1 MENETKRIIMFDS
14 ASSPQ
19 NKEQLVDRT
28 QRRKKI
34 AASNDQWSKI
44 AENYA
49 TQDSQVQ
56 LLETVRN
63 SHELRSPE
71 FPRTPS
77 AARPEYFTDAAIQSE
92 EKKILLGHLKAK
104 QSGYKSQDVAKGWFD
119 ESKFVRIED
128 IVALLSTSRLSC
140 FYCGCW
146 TTLFYEYVRDSKQWS
161 LERLS
166 NDQGHNRDNVVLACL
181 ECNMRRRTMYYERY
195 VATKQLRVIKMEP
208 DEEEE

>member
-49 TQDSQVQ
+49 TQNSQVQ
-56 LLETVRN
+56 LLETVR
-63 SHELRSPE
+63 
-71 FPRTPS
+71 
-77 AARPEYFTDAAIQSE
+77 DATIQSE

-119 ESKFVRIED
+119 ESQFVRIED